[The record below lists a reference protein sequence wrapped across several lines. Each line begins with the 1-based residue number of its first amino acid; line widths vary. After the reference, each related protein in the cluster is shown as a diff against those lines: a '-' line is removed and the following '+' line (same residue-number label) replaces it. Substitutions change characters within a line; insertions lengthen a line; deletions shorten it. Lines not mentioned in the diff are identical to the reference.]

1 MVFKVFVFIFLPI
14 FRISLGQNQCL
25 IPQYNNAKSVPHSF
39 QALMNFEMHFR
50 TDAKKTIPA
59 LKTQGSP
66 TKIVRED
73 SHCGLLENSADDLS
87 ESDENE
93 EELTGAG
100 LDTSTVCCAMDVLG
114 KVRVSKG
121 HLKPLNEKPFTG
133 GDYEY

>member
-1 MVFKVFVFIFLPI
+1 
-14 FRISLGQNQCL
+14 
-25 IPQYNNAKSVPHSF
+25 
-39 QALMNFEMHFR
+39 MNFEMHFR
-50 TDAKKTIPA
+50 TDAKTIPA

-100 LDTSTVCCAMDVLG
+100 LNTSTLCCAMDVLWT
-114 KVRVSKG
+114 VRVSKE
-121 HLKPLNEKPFTG
+121 HLQPLIDKPFTG
-133 GDYEY
+133 RDYKY